1 MNELIVY
8 FLPHKALSLVIL
20 ISIVIIWLKKFKGK
34 TCITP
39 LSGAFIVLFG
49 AIIIWFYPIGVFAC
63 DVCELT
69 FLVPYFVLPFII
81 FFVGLGI
88 TKAIKIFKTKV

>member
-8 FLPHKALSLVIL
+8 FLPHKALSLVFS

-39 LSGAFIVLFG
+39 LSGAFIILFG
-49 AIIIWFYPIGVFAC
+49 AIIIWFYPIGAFAC